1 MAPPA
6 DRPLTLAAAG
16 DAPTAIAGSL
26 TEPAG
31 PRLVSQRQRQLRTF
45 VANRPAVLGLVLIVL
60 LVVVAV
66 AAPLLAPHDP
76 LDQSVRDR
84 LAPPSREYPLGRD
97 DKGRDILS
105 RVIYGTRIAL
115 QVGIFSVLVG
125 GVLGTAIGVAAGYF
139 GGKVDAALMR
149 LTDVLLAFPD
159 LITGLLVLA
168 VLGPGLE
175 KMILAI
181 GLTIAPRFARIAYGP
196 TLAIKGKEFV
206 EAAHSLGVGS
216 GRILGRHILP
226 NVAGDLLVF
235 ASLWTASAI
244 RLEASLS
251 FIGLGVPPPTPTWG
265 QMIREGTIHLA
276 NAPLYSLSPGTALL
290 IAVLAFNLV
299 GDGFRDVLDPKSRA

>member
-1 MAPPA
+1 MAA
-6 DRPLTLAAAG
+6 DVVADAGRPGQPTLASS
-16 DAPTAIAGSL
+16 DAPRLITQRERAFRAFTSNRTA
-26 TEPAG
+26 
-31 PRLVSQRQRQLRTF
+31 V
-45 VANRPAVLGLVLIVL
+45 VGLVMIVAIVL
-60 LVVVAV
+60 IAI

-76 LDQSVRDR
+76 LAQSVRER
-84 LAPPSREYPLGRD
+84 LAPPSFDHPLGRD

-115 QVGIFSVLVG
+115 IVGIFSVLLG
-125 GVLGTAIGVAAGYF
+125 GVLGTAIGVVAGYA
-139 GGKVDAALMR
+139 GGKIDSALMR

-206 EAAHSLGVGS
+206 EAARAIGVRD
-216 GRILGRHILP
+216 GRLLRVHILP
-226 NVAGDLLVF
+226 NVGGDLLVF
-235 ASLWTASAI
+235 GSLWTASAI

-251 FIGLGVPPPTPTWG
+251 FVGLGVAPPTPTWG
-265 QMIREGTIHLA
+265 QMIREGTIHLSLV
-276 NAPLYSLSPGTALL
+276 PLYSLGPGLALL
-290 IAVLAFNLV
+290 VTVFAFNLV
-299 GDGFRDVLDPKSRA
+299 GDGLRDVLDPKARA